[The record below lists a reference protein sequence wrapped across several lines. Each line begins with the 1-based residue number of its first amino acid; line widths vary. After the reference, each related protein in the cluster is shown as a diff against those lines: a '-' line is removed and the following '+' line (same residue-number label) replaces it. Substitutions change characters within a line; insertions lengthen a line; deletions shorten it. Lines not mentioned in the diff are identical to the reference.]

1 MLTVQPRAVQIR
13 ASGGTCIHKLI
24 NTSIARLAF
33 KIKCTNND
41 EYRFKPIY
49 GFIEPQCSYPIVVQK
64 LSGTVREDI
73 VIVQYA
79 EVTTD
84 CIDPKAPF
92 KVDALQ
98 GEIIIYAHSV

>member
-13 ASGGTCIHKLI
+13 AAGGTCVHKLV

-33 KIKCTNND
+33 KIKSTNNE

-49 GFIEPQCSYPIVVQK
+49 GFIEPQSLHPIIIQK
-64 LSGTVREDI
+64 LPGDVREDI
-73 VIVQYA
+73 FIVQYA
-79 EVTTD
+79 EVTAD
-84 CIDPKAPF
+84 CTDPKAPF
-92 KVDALQ
+92 KIDALQ